1 MKRPNPIPFTRRCL
15 VALLSAALLGQ
26 GAVAQV
32 NLPALGD
39 SVSAEVS
46 IGAEKKLGD
55 QVMRQIRPDPDYID
69 DPLLL
74 EYAQNTWQPL
84 VDAARRLGNISD
96 DTSDRFAWELF
107 LVRDRSVNAFALP
120 GGYVGIH
127 LGLIAMTGARDELA
141 SVMGHELSHVT
152 QRHIARSIVGD
163 SRTSALATVGL
174 LLGIL
179 AAAKSRSIDGAQ
191 AAIVTSQAAA
201 AQAQLNFSRDMER
214 EADRVGFQVMTQAG
228 YQPAG
233 MASMFER
240 MEQAYHL
247 MDSGAYPYL
256 RSHPL
261 TSERIGEARA
271 RLGVKGQTKL
281 VGTSEHALMAARA
294 RVLMDQR
301 TDPWRVLQAL
311 DGGVW
316 QETGKVKAQAQE
328 PRPEQDNQKAKD
340 LVPDGDLERKS
351 GLEQVKEPEQK
362 KEKARPNIDQ
372 LTARY
377 TSALASIKLRD
388 FSRAEATLKT
398 ADALAGLLGADPG
411 AKRLLVY
418 AHAELEVARNRP
430 EAGFAALEPLKNE
443 RSRPMLMIRAD
454 LAQADARPEVK
465 RDAAE
470 ALQTYLALHGQDALA
485 WQESGTLW
493 QQLGQPL
500 RSLRAQGET
509 RAALGD
515 ITGAI
520 DRLASAERQGRARS
534 ADQFEASVID
544 SRLRDLRYERRQ
556 MLMEMYPR
564 GVPPGAEP

>member
-1 MKRPNPIPFTRRCL
+1 MWAWPWASKWVRGEFIEAATIAKRYRRHDIRGLGDPLKRVNTPRRAQRCL
-15 VALLSAALLGQ
+15 AVLLSATLLSQ
-26 GAVAQV
+26 AMLPGAMAQV

-39 SVSAEVS
+39 SVSADVS

-55 QVMRQIRPDPDYID
+55 QVMRQIRIDPDYID

-74 EYAQNTWQPL
+74 EYVEGTFQPL
-84 VDAARRLGNISD
+84 VSAARRLGNISD
-96 DTSDRFAWELF
+96 DTNDRFAWEAF
-107 LVRDRSVNAFALP
+107 LVRDKSVNAFALP
-120 GGYVGIH
+120 GGYIGVH

-141 SVMGHELSHVT
+141 SVLGHELSHVT

-163 SRTSALATVGL
+163 ARTSLLATAGL

-179 AAAKSRSIDGAQ
+179 AAARSRSIDGAQ
-191 AAIVTSQAAA
+191 AAIVGSQAAA

-228 YQPAG
+228 FASAG

-247 MDSGAYPYL
+247 MDSGSYPYL

-271 RLGVKGQTKL
+271 RLGTTAPGKL
-281 VGTSEHALMAARA
+281 VGTSEHALMAARS

-301 TDPWRVLQAL
+301 AEAWRALQGL
-311 DGGVW
+311 DAGS
-316 QETGKVKAQAQE
+316 
-328 PRPEQDNQKAKD
+328 R
-340 LVPDGDLERKS
+340 
-351 GLEQVKEPEQK
+351 QVQ
-362 KEKARPNIDQ
+362 NFDQ
-372 LTARY
+372 LAARY
-377 TSALASIKLRD
+377 TSALASIKLRE

-398 ADALAGLLGADPG
+398 ADSLAGLLGADPG

-418 AHAELEVARNRP
+418 LHAELELARGNTA
-430 EAGFAALEPLKNE
+430 AGFAALDALKGE
-443 RSRPMLMIRAD
+443 RSRPMLMMRAD
-454 LAQADARPEVK
+454 LAQADPRPEMK
-465 RDAAE
+465 RAVADE
-470 ALQTYLALHGQDALA
+470 LQTHLSLHANDALG
-485 WQESGTLW
+485 WQEISPLW

-500 RSLRAQGET
+500 RSVRAQGES

-515 ITGAI
+515 INGAI
-520 DRLASAERQGRARS
+520 DRLRS
-534 ADQFEASVID
+534 ALRQSRAKDSDQIEASVID
-544 SRLRDLRYERRQ
+544 ARLRALVYEQRQ
-556 MLMEMYPR
+556 MLAEMYPR

>member
-1 MKRPNPIPFTRRCL
+1 MNRPQPIPFRKRCVAAL
-15 VALLSAALLGQ
+15 VSVALLGQ
-26 GAVAQV
+26 GAFVGAYAQV

-39 SVSAEVS
+39 SVSADVS

-55 QVMRQIRPDPDYID
+55 QVMRQIRIDPDYLD

-107 LVRDRSVNAFALP
+107 LVRDKSVNAFALP
-120 GGYVGIH
+120 GGYVGLH
-127 LGLIAMTGARDELA
+127 LGLIAMTGARDEMA
-141 SVMGHELSHVT
+141 SVLGHELSHVT

-163 SRTSALATVGL
+163 ARTSLLATAGL

-179 AAAKSRSIDGAQ
+179 AAAKSRSVDGAQ

-233 MASMFER
+233 MASMFQR

-271 RLGVKGQTKL
+271 RLGTSGDTKL

-301 TDPWRVLQAL
+301 TDPWRVLQGL
-311 DGGVW
+311 DAGSRQG
-316 QETGKVKAQAQE
+316 
-328 PRPEQDNQKAKD
+328 
-340 LVPDGDLERKS
+340 
-351 GLEQVKEPEQK
+351 
-362 KEKARPNIDQ
+362 EKNIDQ
-372 LTARY
+372 LAARY

-388 FSRAEATLKT
+388 FARAEATLKT
-398 ADALAGLLGADPG
+398 ADALAGLLGADAG

-418 AHAELEVARNRP
+418 AHAELELARGNSA
-430 EAGFAALEPLKNE
+430 AGFAALEPLKNE
-443 RSRPMLMIRAD
+443 RSRPMLMLRAD
-454 LAQADARPEVK
+454 LAQADPRPEVK
-465 RDAAE
+465 REAAE
-470 ALQTYLALHGQDALA
+470 SLQTYLSLHGHDALG
-485 WQESGTLW
+485 WQEISTLW

-500 RSLRAQGET
+500 RSVRAQGES

-515 ITGAI
+515 INGAI
-520 DRLASAERQGRARS
+520 DRLRSALRQSRARDS
-534 ADQFEASVID
+534 DQIEASVID
-544 SRLRDLRYERRQ
+544 ARLRALVYEQRQ
-556 MLMEMYPR
+556 MLAEMYPR